1 MIISKFGFQK
11 YIFQKIIRRICI
23 TLRISA
29 SIPDSSWHL
38 LSTEL
43 FKNSWTFASVFAFQ
57 STLCCIIASF
67 WLVWSL
73 LTSSIL
79 LFSLISSRTSD
90 SDSQSQDLLF
100 LFTGTLNEFENF
112 EIWSKFWHSVEILK
126 FGRNF
131 ECFRLDWGDFRGQRL
146 FKTHLYMLIL
156 HIHQFHIHQS
166 FIFIKKVQFVHCIQ
180 SKEIFIR
187 TFFINIWR
195 IRSHCRIWMSGS
207 NLVIWLIFDRIDWFD
222 RLKI

>member
-1 MIISKFGFQK
+1 MILSWKNYKINKLFYKLLIISKFGFQK
-11 YIFQKIIRRICI
+11 YIFQKIIRIICI

-29 SIPDSSWHL
+29 SIPDWSWHL

-79 LFSLISSRTSD
+79 LFSSISSRTSL

-112 EIWSKFWHSVEILK
+112 EIWSKFSNSVEILK
-126 FGRNF
+126 FGR
-131 ECFRLDWGDFRGQRL
+131 
-146 FKTHLYMLIL
+146 TA
-156 HIHQFHIHQS
+156 
-166 FIFIKKVQFVHCIQ
+166 
-180 SKEIFIR
+180 
-187 TFFINIWR
+187 TF
-195 IRSHCRIWMSGS
+195 
-207 NLVIWLIFDRIDWFD
+207 
-222 RLKI
+222 